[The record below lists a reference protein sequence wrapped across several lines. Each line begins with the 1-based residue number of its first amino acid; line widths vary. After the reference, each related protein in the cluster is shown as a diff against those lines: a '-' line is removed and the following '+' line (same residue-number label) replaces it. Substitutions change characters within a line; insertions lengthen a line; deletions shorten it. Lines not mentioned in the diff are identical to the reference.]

1 MFMLGNKRNKK
12 NIHISSSGSCA
23 FSFIRRK
30 LSVFPKAVFFYFFF
44 SFLLSI
50 CKHYRI
56 NVSFQKRVFKYYG
69 NWRIALTGSS
79 GIWLDQYS

>member
-1 MFMLGNKRNKK
+1 MYFLKQY
-12 NIHISSSGSCA
+12 
-23 FSFIRRK
+23 FFI
-30 LSVFPKAVFFYFFF
+30 FFF